1 LELRLTKQRIN
12 KIRAQVKK
20 IIQICFLA
28 TIAFIAAI
36 AHTEYPDRTV
46 TILLPSPPGG
56 SADATA
62 RPVSK
67 ALTEMLKQPFVV
79 INRAGAGGA
88 IAYSQ
93 AANAKPDGYTLLLAV
108 STISVLPEAEILE
121 KKRPLYQLEQFAPL
135 ALLTAEPLVLMV
147 RADSPWKTVDDLVK
161 AARSAPGDVKYS
173 SSGKFGPIHFP
184 MEMFARVAG
193 IKLMHVPYSGGAP
206 AAIALLGK
214 QVDVSAAGPAAAAAM
229 SSDGRVRILAQWGG
243 KRIEQMPEV
252 PTLKELGYN
261 VEYYLW
267 SGLFTQAG
275 TPPDVIAKLRLTLRG
290 MSTTPGFLAEMKSSN
305 IPVTYLDAPEFET
318 YWRRDAAA
326 LIKLTRELGAI
337 E

>member
-1 LELRLTKQRIN
+1 MKYIVR
-12 KIRAQVKK
+12 
-20 IIQICFLA
+20 ICFAAALA
-28 TIAFIAAI
+28 CAA
-36 AHTEYPDRTV
+36 AVAQAEYPDRTV

-62 RPVSK
+62 RPVAK
-67 ALTEMLKQPFVV
+67 ALTEALKQPFVV
-79 INRAGAGGA
+79 MNRAGAGGA
-88 IAYSQ
+88 IAYAQ
-93 AANAKPDGYTLLLAV
+93 AANAKPDGHTLLLAV
-108 STISVLPEAEILE
+108 STISVLPEAEKLE
-121 KKRPLYQLEQFAPL
+121 KRRPSYQLEQFAPL

-147 RADSPWKTVDDLVK
+147 RADSPWKSVDDLVK

-184 MEMFARVAG
+184 MEMFSRAAG

-206 AAIALLGK
+206 AATALLGK

-261 VEYYLW
+261 AEYYLW
-267 SGLFTQAG
+267 SGLFTPAG
-275 TPPDVIAKLRLTLRG
+275 TPPDVIAKLRATLRG
-290 MSTTPGFLAEMKSSN
+290 MSTSPGFLTDMKNSR

-318 YWRRDAAA
+318 YWQRDSAA
-326 LIKLTRELGAI
+326 LIKLTREIGAV

>member
-1 LELRLTKQRIN
+1 MKYILR
-12 KIRAQVKK
+12 
-20 IIQICFLA
+20 ICFVA
-28 TIAFIAAI
+28 SIAWTAFVANAQ
-36 AHTEYPDRTV
+36 YPDRTV

-62 RPVSK
+62 RPVAK
-67 ALTEMLKQPFVV
+67 ALAEELKQPFVV

-88 IAYSQ
+88 IAYAQ

-108 STISVLPEAEILE
+108 STISVLPEAEKLE
-121 KKRPLYQLEQFAPL
+121 KRRPSYQLEQFVPL

-147 RADSPWKTVDDLVK
+147 RADSPWKSVDDLVK
-161 AARSAPGDVKYS
+161 AARSAPGDIKYS

-184 MEMFARVAG
+184 MEMFSKAAG

-206 AAIALLGK
+206 AATALLGK
-214 QVDVSAAGPAAAAAM
+214 QVDVSAAGPAAATSM

-243 KRIEQMPEV
+243 KRIEQIPEV

-261 VEYYLW
+261 AEYYLW
-267 SGLFTQAG
+267 SGLFTPAG
-275 TPPDVIAKLRLTLRG
+275 TPADVIAKLRATLRG
-290 MSTTPGFLAEMKSSN
+290 MSTSSSFLNDMKNSN

-318 YWRRDAAA
+318 YWRRDSAA
-326 LIKLTRELGAI
+326 LIKLTRELGAV

>member
-1 LELRLTKQRIN
+1 MKYILR
-12 KIRAQVKK
+12 
-20 IIQICFLA
+20 ICFVA
-28 TIAFIAAI
+28 SIAWTAFVANAQ
-36 AHTEYPDRTV
+36 YPDRTV

-62 RPVSK
+62 RPVAK
-67 ALTEMLKQPFVV
+67 ALAEELKQPFVV

-88 IAYSQ
+88 IAYAQ

-108 STISVLPEAEILE
+108 STISVLPEAEKLE
-121 KKRPLYQLEQFAPL
+121 KRRPSYQLEQFVPL

-147 RADSPWKTVDDLVK
+147 RADSPWKSVDDLVK
-161 AARSAPGDVKYS
+161 AARSAPGDIKYS
-173 SSGKFGPIHFP
+173 SSGRFGPIHFP
-184 MEMFARVAG
+184 MEMFSKAAG

-206 AAIALLGK
+206 AATALLGK
-214 QVDVSAAGPAAAAAM
+214 QVDVSAAGPAAATSM

-243 KRIEQMPEV
+243 KRIEQIPEV

-261 VEYYLW
+261 AEYYLW
-267 SGLFTQAG
+267 SGLFTPAG
-275 TPPDVIAKLRLTLRG
+275 TPADVIAKLRGTLRG
-290 MSTTPGFLAEMKSSN
+290 MSTSSSFLNDMKNSN

-318 YWRRDAAA
+318 YWRRDSAA
-326 LIKLTRELGAI
+326 LIKLTRELGAV